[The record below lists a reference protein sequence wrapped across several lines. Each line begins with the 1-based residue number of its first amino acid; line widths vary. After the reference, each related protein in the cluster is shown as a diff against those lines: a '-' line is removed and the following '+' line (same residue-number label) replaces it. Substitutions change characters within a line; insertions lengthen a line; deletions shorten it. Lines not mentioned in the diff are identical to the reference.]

1 MHVRSLRV
9 LSPSSAA
16 ASGVSHHLA
25 GSGLRRDERPTL
37 KAKRDARVYDGGDL
51 SLESQVQTA
60 LNLSLILKNRAQMP
74 ALLATIDAAKDD
86 IHAALT
92 GLHYVHFARFLPT
105 PDFSALQVVTSY
117 DGDLDSYL
125 MDFVRVLGDAFNAIL
140 VFVQG
145 APPLP
150 VQRFPR
156 EFVAF
161 VTANNLPAPV
171 WTAYPHVTVLDVLEA
186 PPTIR

>member
-1 MHVRSLRV
+1 MHLRSLRV
-9 LSPSSAA
+9 LSPSLSTAQRA
-16 ASGVSHHLA
+16 
-25 GSGLRRDERPTL
+25 
-37 KAKRDARVYDGGDL
+37 ARVYDRGDL
-51 SLESQVQTA
+51 SLESQVQNA
-60 LNLSLILKNRAQMP
+60 LNLALTLKTRAQMP
-74 ALLATIDAAKDD
+74 ALLATIDAAKDQ

-117 DGDLDSYL
+117 DGDLESYL

-140 VFVQG
+140 AFVQD

-161 VTANNLPAPV
+161 VMANNMPAPV
-171 WTAYPHVTVLDVLEA
+171 WTAYPHVTVIDVLVA
-186 PPTIR
+186 RLTVR